1 MGYNERYFDIAYQKM
16 GIRRSESLSA
26 AENRR
31 AEIYKKIPEYYELE
45 KQLADTSKKL
55 ITIIVERAE
64 NVSEKV
70 SALEKEN
77 ICIQE
82 SMKRL
87 LRTAGFPENYLEPV
101 FHCGKCRDTGIYKG
115 RWCECFNRL
124 MLSAAAEDLNAVSP
138 LKVSTFESFNIE
150 YYPKEMDEEL
160 GADKRLIMTRNYDFC
175 RKYADEFT
183 VHSKG
188 IFMIGATGLGKTH
201 LSLAIADKVM
211 KKGFSVIYGSAPELL
226 RAAEKEYFG
235 KSDNDI
241 MQTLINCDL
250 LILDDLG
257 AELGKPLYTSLLY
270 EIINSRISRSIPLI
284 VNTNL
289 TGKEIK
295 NRYQDRIWSRLFSFE
310 ALFFRGNDIR
320 TALALKND

>member
-1 MGYNERYFDIAYQKM
+1 MGYNERYFDIAYRKI
-16 GIRRSESLSA
+16 GLRHSESLSA
-26 AENRR
+26 AERR
-31 AEIYKKIPEYYELE
+31 REEVYKKIPEYYELE

-55 ITIIVERAE
+55 ITIIVERL
-64 NVSEKV
+64 NVPERV

-77 ICIQE
+77 LYIQD
-82 SMKRL
+82 SMKQLMRK
-87 LRTAGFPENYLEPV
+87 AGFPDNYLEPA
-101 FHCGKCRDTGIYKG
+101 FHCEKCGDTGIYKG

-138 LKVSTFESFNIE
+138 LKVSTFESFHIE
-150 YYPKEMDEEL
+150 YYPRERDEEL
-160 GADKRLIMTRNYDFC
+160 GADQRTIMTKNYEFC
-175 RKYADEFT
+175 RKYADEFK

-201 LSLAIADKVM
+201 LSLAIADAVM
-211 KKGFSVIYGSAPELL
+211 RKGFSVIYGSVPELL
-226 RAAEKEYFG
+226 RTVEKEYFG
-235 KSDNDI
+235 KSDNDT

-257 AELGKPLYTSLLY
+257 AEMDKPLYTSLLY

-310 ALFFRGNDIR
+310 VLFFCGNDIR
-320 TALALKND
+320 TRLA